1 MKSLKMRLNS
11 PMSDSNNTKN
21 KGVLYV
27 VATPI
32 GNREDITLRAL
43 NILRD
48 VDLIAAEDTRKTGN
62 LLAHYQIKNR
72 LISFHEH
79 NEKKRTPE
87 IIGKLL
93 DAISIA
99 LVSNAGTPSISDP
112 GYRLIEAAIAN
123 KITVSPIPGVSAAT
137 AAMSVSAL
145 PTDSFVFIGFLPRK
159 KAKRQQFLNE
169 LAVEP
174 RPVIFYES
182 PKRILTLLEE
192 IISCMGDRPAV
203 LAREMTK
210 LHEEFIRGSV
220 SEILKTLKSRAEIK
234 GECTLLIA
242 GFEGKEELNSEIITT
257 EIKAALDKHQEG
269 LSEITKS
276 IAQKYGLSKNKVY
289 AMALKVKSQTP
300 ED

>member
-1 MKSLKMRLNS
+1 
-11 PMSDSNNTKN
+11 MSDSNNTKN

-48 VDLIAAEDTRKTGN
+48 VDLIAAEDTRKTGS

-93 DAISIA
+93 DGISIA

-242 GFEGKEELNSEIITT
+242 GFEGKEELNSGIITT
-257 EIKAALDKHQEG
+257 EIKAALEKQQIR
-269 LSEITKS
+269 LSEIAKL

-289 AMALKVKSQTP
+289 EMALKVKSQTP

>member
-1 MKSLKMRLNS
+1 
-11 PMSDSNNTKN
+11 MSDSNNTKN

-72 LISFHEH
+72 LISFYEH

-87 IIGKLL
+87 MIGKLL
-93 DAISIA
+93 DGISIA

-220 SEILKTLKSRAEIK
+220 SETLKTLKSRAEIK

-276 IAQKYGLSKNKVY
+276 IAKKYGLSKNKVY

>member
-1 MKSLKMRLNS
+1 
-11 PMSDSNNTKN
+11 MSDSNNTKN

-72 LISFHEH
+72 LISFYEH

-220 SEILKTLKSRAEIK
+220 SETLKTLKSRAEIK

>member
-1 MKSLKMRLNS
+1 
-11 PMSDSNNTKN
+11 MSDSNNTKN

-87 IIGKLL
+87 MIGKLL
-93 DAISIA
+93 DGISIA

-257 EIKAALDKHQEG
+257 EIKAALEKQQIR
-269 LSEITKS
+269 LSEIAKL

-289 AMALKVKSQTP
+289 EIALKVKSKTP

>member
-1 MKSLKMRLNS
+1 
-11 PMSDSNNTKN
+11 MSDSNNTKN

-220 SEILKTLKSRAEIK
+220 SKILKTLKSRAEIK

>member
-1 MKSLKMRLNS
+1 
-11 PMSDSNNTKN
+11 MSDSNNTKN

-87 IIGKLL
+87 MIGKLL
-93 DAISIA
+93 DGISIA